1 MHLMLANHLVISYS
15 IYVIKRK
22 GITMIQGMQM
32 EVNPEQREA
41 SLVGAKAFY
50 TISCRNNNGDFYDCV
65 DSFDD
70 VDVANRSYERLVQC
84 GWDHINMF
92 RQMAT
97 VRLMHGI
104 SLSDRT
110 LVRHQHSNVTIGA
123 VA

>member
-1 MHLMLANHLVISYS
+1 MHLMLANHLGMSYS

-32 EVNPEQREA
+32 EISNENDDALQ
-41 SLVGAKAFY
+41 GAKAFY
-50 TISCRNNNGDFYDCV
+50 TISCRNNDGSFYDCV

-70 VDVANRSYERLVQC
+70 VDVANRHYDRLVES

-92 RQMAT
+92 RQWAT

-104 SLSDRT
+104 LLSDRT
-110 LVRHQHSNVTIGA
+110 LVRHQHSNVTVGA
-123 VA
+123 